1 MAQDADGNQGNA
13 MQPYKGLFVLDAA
26 QGIAG
31 PYCGMLLAAM
41 GAEVVKLEPPK
52 GDWSR
57 GLTTRE
63 GSHSVMSSVFNRGKR
78 SLVLDLAA
86 PAERAKAQ
94 ALMARA
100 DVVIE
105 AFRPGVAGRIGLG
118 PAHARADAVYVSIS
132 GFGQSGPYA
141 ERPCTDAVA
150 QAFSGLVSQNAGMD
164 GAPHKVGTLP
174 VDIHTGMSAFA
185 AVQAALADRARDTTP
200 RQRVLDCSL
209 MAGAASL
216 LCTSIAEA
224 GLLGRLPAELNVPAG
239 SYQAGDGAWVMIAL
253 VREVDWVT
261 LVGVLGAPA
270 LLQDPRFG
278 SFPLRAQNKTALLP
292 MLRGIF
298 LTRPAA
304 EWIAA
309 LHAAGI
315 LASRVNTVL
324 EWLEDGH
331 VQASAAAPCV
341 EQPGLGSLPLANPPG
356 LDIRLGPAPAL
367 GEHSDEILREMGG

>member
-1 MAQDADGNQGNA
+1 
-13 MQPYKGLFVLDAA
+13 
-26 QGIAG
+26 
-31 PYCGMLLAAM
+31 
-41 GAEVVKLEPPK
+41 
-52 GDWSR
+52 
-57 GLTTRE
+57 
-63 GSHSVMSSVFNRGKR
+63 
-78 SLVLDLAA
+78 
-86 PAERAKAQ
+86 
-94 ALMARA
+94 MARA

-278 SFPLRAQNKTALLP
+278 SFPLRAQNKPALLP
-292 MLRGIF
+292 MLRGNF

-331 VQASAAAPCV
+331 VQASAAAPAV
-341 EQPGLGSLPLANPPG
+341 EQPGLGRLPLANPPG
-356 LDIRLGPAPAL
+356 LDIQLGPAPAL
-367 GEHSDEILREMGG
+367 GEHSEDILREMGG

>member
-1 MAQDADGNQGNA
+1 MAQDAGGNQGNA

-118 PAHARADAVYVSIS
+118 PAHARADA
-132 GFGQSGPYA
+132 
-141 ERPCTDAVA
+141 D
-150 QAFSGLVSQNAGMD
+150 
-164 GAPHKVGTLP
+164 
-174 VDIHTGMSAFA
+174 
-185 AVQAALADRARDTTP
+185 
-200 RQRVLDCSL
+200 
-209 MAGAASL
+209 
-216 LCTSIAEA
+216 
-224 GLLGRLPAELNVPAG
+224 
-239 SYQAGDGAWVMIAL
+239 
-253 VREVDWVT
+253 
-261 LVGVLGAPA
+261 
-270 LLQDPRFG
+270 
-278 SFPLRAQNKTALLP
+278 
-292 MLRGIF
+292 
-298 LTRPAA
+298 
-304 EWIAA
+304 
-309 LHAAGI
+309 
-315 LASRVNTVL
+315 
-324 EWLEDGH
+324 
-331 VQASAAAPCV
+331 
-341 EQPGLGSLPLANPPG
+341 
-356 LDIRLGPAPAL
+356 
-367 GEHSDEILREMGG
+367 